1 MTQSLD
7 SGVICVL
14 AMLRYALST
23 LFCSFGALLGKVTP
37 TQIMWLLVLQVPL
50 YTLNASL
57 AAAFGALDVGG
68 SITIHAFGA
77 YYGLAATLVSFIEP
91 HADEFEHIAARSHL
105 H

>member
-1 MTQSLD
+1 
-7 SGVICVL
+7 
-14 AMLRYALST
+14 MLHALSM
-23 LFCSFGALLGKVTP
+23 LPCSFGALLGKVTP

-77 YYGLAATLVSFIEP
+77 YYGLAATLVIFIEP
-91 HADEFEHIAARSHL
+91 YADNFEHITVRSHG